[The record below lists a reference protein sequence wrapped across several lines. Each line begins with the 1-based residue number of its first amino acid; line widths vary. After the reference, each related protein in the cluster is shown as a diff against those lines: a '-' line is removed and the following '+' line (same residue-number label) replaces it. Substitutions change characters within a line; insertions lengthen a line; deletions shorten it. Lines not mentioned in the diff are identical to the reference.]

1 MLWNLYNWIIAEFNN
16 KAFEIMVIGSVLFLL
31 LVCAYQLL
39 YGTENEGTYT
49 TKKYWELL
57 PVRENPVRKV
67 PEQGGYSGGGDS
79 KGEVECRR
87 VLQAI
92 FNKPFYK
99 DRPAFLNNPVTGGK
113 HNLELDCVDHDLKIA
128 CEYNGAQHYKY
139 TPHFHRNKEHFQTQM
154 YRDEMKRR
162 LCKDEGYTLIEV
174 PYTTKLR
181 DIENFIRTELSKAGL
196 L

>member
-1 MLWNLYNWIIAEFNN
+1 MIQGVMEWIRIEFNN
-16 KAFEIMVIGSVLFLL
+16 KAFEIMVVGSVL
-31 LVCAYQLL
+31 VIAIICIYQTM
-39 YGTENEGTYT
+39 YGGEGTYT

-57 PVRENPVRKV
+57 PIREHPVR
-67 PEQGGYSGGGDS
+67 PEPVRGGDS
-79 KGEVECRR
+79 KGETECRR

-92 FNKPFYK
+92 FNKPFHK

-154 YRDEMKRR
+154 YRDDMKRR
-162 LCKDEGYTLIEV
+162 ICKEEGYTLIEV

-196 L
+196 I